1 MFVMAR
7 REKLKFSR
15 VIRGYS
21 DHAYF
26 PVLTCEIVSDEISI
40 NWLPLIGSCTWA
52 TKNCLEPNSQ
62 KGTWVSDAELTIN
75 FATIFQ
81 T

>member
-26 PVLTCEIVSDEISI
+26 PVLTCEIVSDKISI
-40 NWLPLIGSCTWA
+40 NWLPLIGSCT
-52 TKNCLEPNSQ
+52 
-62 KGTWVSDAELTIN
+62 
-75 FATIFQ
+75 
-81 T
+81 